1 MTLTLVPH
9 LVYALPRSESNLFW
23 RLFANENALK
33 RKKKKKAF
41 FITLAVDNLGV
52 DAERLLPSM
61 RRYKKDAHHHGVA
74 AVAACIVLAWL
85 QSRANERRQSALHE
99 SRRGGRPAD
108 SRRVTHRRFPSH
120 HLTGLDD
127 ESGGS
132 STFFDPSNNQ
142 GGSSGHDLPSSGRH
156 DRTPKPPTSL
166 APPPHTTSPS
176 LIIFMR
182 PHTFGAKGDH
192 FDRTFVPLVIRAVL
206 HFNPTAQ
213 VYMLHNDPA
222 FSLPGQPRLHGLL
235 MKDYETPAIRQ
246 FKASY
251 VHLST
256 NAAPFEMS
264 STLAYFFVASLM
276 DALKL
281 DKVVVVETDVLVFC
295 DLWATLAAHWD
306 LHAVDAVLTKRR
318 VMAASYVTRTY
329 LETYVNVALDFYRDG
344 AILAKLR
351 EATSK
356 SLSRGG
362 VSDMTVNAWLA
373 KPGFASRNGANHT
386 VVIDE
391 LSQLI
396 EMDGT
401 PGAPPGAPQTGAP
414 PTRLAYFDS
423 NIRTAN
429 YSFGRFAMEQ
439 ADNLGP
445 VKELHAVGPNSLPHG
460 HLDGQPVTLWA
471 LHFQGG
477 TKELIPSVFQRFVA
491 GREQSLNPS
500 RLRYYVHGHEDQ
512 ASRTAATA
520 PARSA
525 AALGVATA
533 EPVAGRG
540 RANPDG
546 LRAKGRLLMLNASIC
561 AAGLV
566 AITSEIERQ
575 IGPDSPVARQ
585 GALPAYVADACAVA
599 PITSAAYVV
608 GDVGSCFSKSVFA
621 KARPCGCNT
630 TTLLNLNRAHHFGF
644 GAVSK
649 ERRRND

>member
-1 MTLTLVPH
+1 
-9 LVYALPRSESNLFW
+9 
-23 RLFANENALK
+23 
-33 RKKKKKAF
+33 
-41 FITLAVDNLGV
+41 
-52 DAERLLPSM
+52 
-61 RRYKKDAHHHGVA
+61 
-74 AVAACIVLAWL
+74 
-85 QSRANERRQSALHE
+85 
-99 SRRGGRPAD
+99 
-108 SRRVTHRRFPSH
+108 
-120 HLTGLDD
+120 
-127 ESGGS
+127 
-132 STFFDPSNNQ
+132 
-142 GGSSGHDLPSSGRH
+142 
-156 DRTPKPPTSL
+156 
-166 APPPHTTSPS
+166 
-176 LIIFMR
+176 MR
-182 PHTFGAKGDH
+182 PHMFGAKGDH

-206 HFNPTAQ
+206 HFNPTAR

-222 FSLPGQPRLHGLL
+222 FGLPGQPRFHGLL
-235 MKDYETPAIRQ
+235 MKYYETPAIRQ

-264 STLAYFFVASLM
+264 STLAYFYVASLM

-306 LHAVDAVLTKRR
+306 LHAVDAVLTKCR

-356 SLSRGG
+356 SQSRGG

-373 KPGFASRNGANHT
+373 KPGFARRNGASHT

-391 LSQLI
+391 LSRLI
-396 EMDGT
+396 EMDG
-401 PGAPPGAPQTGAP
+401 APQTGTP

-429 YSFGRFAMEQ
+429 YSFGRFDMEQ

-445 VKELHAVGPNSLPHG
+445 VKSLFAVGSNNLPHG
-460 HLDGQPVTLWA
+460 HLDRQPVTLWA

-477 TKELIPSVFQRFVA
+477 SKELIPSVFHRFVA

-500 RLRYYVHGHEDQ
+500 RLHYYVHGHEDQ

-520 PARSA
+520 PARYA

-540 RANPDG
+540 RSNPDG

-561 AAGLV
+561 AAGPV
-566 AITSEIERQ
+566 ALTSEIERQ

-585 GALPAYVADACAVA
+585 GALPAYVADVCAVA

-608 GDVGSCFSKSVFA
+608 GDVGSCFSEPVFA

-630 TTLLNLNRAHHFGF
+630 TNLLNLNRAHHFGF
-644 GAVSK
+644 GAVR
-649 ERRRND
+649 EEEMIRQAQNVNLAG